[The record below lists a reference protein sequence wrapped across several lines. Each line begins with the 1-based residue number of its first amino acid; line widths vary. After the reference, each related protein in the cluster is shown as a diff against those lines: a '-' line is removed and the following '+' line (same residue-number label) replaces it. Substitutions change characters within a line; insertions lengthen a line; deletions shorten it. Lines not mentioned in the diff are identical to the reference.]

1 MAVTD
6 AISTFARTA
15 CLLAAL
21 MLAGCAEPVTRQ
33 DSARILTM
41 GDSLLSW
48 NRATGQSV
56 SDAVEA
62 LLDEPV
68 VDRSVPG
75 AHVIYA
81 LPITGSMGMKISS
94 QYRPGPWDWIILNGG
109 GNDLWL
115 GCGCARCGNRM
126 MRMISDSGTY
136 GTIPDEVRRLRA
148 TGARVIYV
156 GYLRSP
162 GVGSLI
168 EHCRDE
174 GDELETRL
182 ARLAAQDPGVFFVP
196 VGDMVPHGDRSYHGL
211 DMIHPS
217 AKASAEIARRIVA
230 VIRTNGAG

>member
-1 MAVTD
+1 MATIRM
-6 AISTFARTA
+6 ATFRAA
-15 CLLAAL
+15 GLLVVAL
-21 MLAGCAEPVTRQ
+21 FMAGCAEPVTRA
-33 DSARILTM
+33 DHARILTM

-48 NRATGQSV
+48 NRATGHSV

-62 LLDEPV
+62 LLQEPV

-75 AHVIYA
+75 AHVIYK
-81 LPITGSMGMKISS
+81 LPISGSLGMKIAN

-115 GCGCARCGNRM
+115 GCGCSRCGNRM
-126 MRMISDSGTY
+126 MRMISDSGRF
-136 GTIPDEVRRLRA
+136 GSIPDQVRKLRA

-174 GDELETRL
+174 GEEFEARL
-182 ARLAAQDPGVFFVP
+182 ARLAALDPGVFFVP
-196 VGDMVPHGDRSYHGL
+196 VGDMVPHGDRSYHGV

-217 AKASAEIARRIVA
+217 TKGSAAIARRIVE
-230 VIRTNGAG
+230 VIRTNSG